1 MKLLIINGP
10 NLGNIGRREPEI
22 YGHEDFDSYQESL
35 KKEFS
40 EHEIHYFQSHHEGEI
55 VAKLHKAAEDGYDGI
70 ILNAGAYSHTSY
82 AIRDAVAAIETPVVM
97 VHISNVY
104 ARENFRH
111 GNVIAAKCKGVITGF
126 GLKSYELAVRSFA
139 TSNE

>member
-22 YGHEDFDSYQESL
+22 YGHEDFEPFLDSL
-35 KKEFS
+35 KKEFPA
-40 EHEIHYFQSHHEGEI
+40 HEIHYFQSHHEGEI
-55 VAKLHKAAEDGYDGI
+55 VDFLHNADKEGFDGI
-70 ILNAGAYSHTSY
+70 ILNAGAYSHSSY
-82 AIRDAVAAIETPVVM
+82 AIRDAVAAISMPVVM

-111 GNVIAAKCKGVITGF
+111 ENVIAAKCKGAITGF
-126 GLKSYELAVRSFA
+126 GLKSYELAVRSFVG
-139 TSNE
+139 

>member
-22 YGHEDFDSYQESL
+22 YGHEDFEPYLESL
-35 KKEFS
+35 KKEFP

-55 VAKLHKAAEDGYDGI
+55 IEKIHSSEEETYDGI
-70 ILNAGAYSHTSY
+70 VLNAGAYSHTSY
-82 AIRDAVAAIETPVVM
+82 AIRDAVAAISLPVVM

-111 GNVIAAKCKGVITGF
+111 ENVIAAKCKGVVTGL
-126 GLKSYELAVRSFA
+126 GLKSYELAVMSFA
-139 TSNE
+139 G

>member
-22 YGHEDFDSYQESL
+22 YGHEDFEPYFESL
-35 KKEFS
+35 KKEFT

-55 VAKLHKAAEDGYDGI
+55 VEKIHSAKGENYDGI

-82 AIRDAVAAIETPVVM
+82 SIRDAVAAINIPVVM

-111 GNVIAAKCKGVITGF
+111 ENVIAAKCKGVITGF
-126 GLKSYELAVRSFA
+126 GLRSYELAVRSFA
-139 TSNE
+139 G

>member
-22 YGHEDFDSYQESL
+22 YGHEDFEPYLESL
-35 KKEFS
+35 KKEFP

-55 VAKLHKAAEDGYDGI
+55 IEKIHSSEEENYDGI
-70 ILNAGAYSHTSY
+70 VLNAGAYSHTSY
-82 AIRDAVAAIETPVVM
+82 AIRDAVAAIRLPVVM
-97 VHISNVY
+97 IHISNVY

-111 GNVIAAKCKGVITGF
+111 ENVIAAKCKGVVTGF
-126 GLKSYELAVRSFA
+126 GLRSYELAVRSFA
-139 TSNE
+139 G

>member
-10 NLGNIGRREPEI
+10 NLGNIGHREPEI
-22 YGHEDFDSYQESL
+22 YGHEDFESYLESL
-35 KKEFS
+35 KKEFP

-55 VAKLHKAAEDGYDGI
+55 VEKIHSADAENYNGI
-70 ILNAGAYSHTSY
+70 ILNAGAYSHSSY
-82 AIRDAVAAIETPVVM
+82 AIRDAVAAISLPVVM

-111 GNVIAAKCKGVITGF
+111 ENVIAANCKGVVTGF
-126 GLKSYELAVRSFA
+126 GLKSYELAVRSFSA
-139 TSNE
+139 R

>member
-22 YGHEDFDSYQESL
+22 YGHEDFESCLECL
-35 KKEFS
+35 KKEFC
-40 EHEIHYFQSHHEGEI
+40 EHVIHYFQSHHEGDI
-55 VAKLHKAAEDGYDGI
+55 VAEIHKTAEESYDGI

-82 AIRDAVAAIETPVVM
+82 AIRDAVAAIGTPVVM

-111 GNVIAAKCKGVITGF
+111 ENVIAAKCKGVITGF
-126 GLKSYELAVRSFA
+126 GLKSYELAVKSF
-139 TSNE
+139 TPNNE

>member
-22 YGHEDFDSYQESL
+22 YGHEDFESYLESL
-35 KKEFS
+35 KKELS

-55 VAKLHKAAEDGYDGI
+55 VEKLHSAEEENYDGI
-70 ILNAGAYSHTSY
+70 ILNAGAYSHSSY
-82 AIRDAVAAIETPVVM
+82 AIRDAVAAISLPVVM

-111 GNVIAAKCKGVITGF
+111 ENVIAANCKGVVTGF
-126 GLKSYELAVRSFA
+126 GLRSYELAVMSFSA
-139 TSNE
+139 R

>member
-22 YGHEDFDSYQESL
+22 YGHEDFDSFLDSL
-35 KKEFS
+35 KKEFR

-55 VAKLHKAAEDGYDGI
+55 VAKIHKATEENYDGI

-82 AIRDAVAAIETPVVM
+82 AIRDAVAAIGIPVVM

-111 GNVIAAKCKGVITGF
+111 ENVIAAKCKGVITGF
-126 GLKSYELAVRSFA
+126 GLKSYELAVRSYA
-139 TSNE
+139 V

>member
-22 YGHEDFDSYQESL
+22 YGHEDFEPFLESL
-35 KKEFS
+35 RKKFS
-40 EHEIHYFQSHHEGEI
+40 EHEIIYKQSHHEGEI
-55 VAKLHKAAEDGYDGI
+55 VDFLHNADKEGFDGV
-70 ILNAGAYSHTSY
+70 ILNAGAYSHSSY
-82 AIRDAVAAIETPVVM
+82 SIRDAVAAISAPTVM

-111 GNVIAAKCKGVITGF
+111 ENVIAAKCKGVITGF
-126 GLKSYELAVRSFA
+126 GLKSYELAARSLA
-139 TSNE
+139 G

>member
-22 YGHEDFDSYQESL
+22 YGHEDFEPFLESL
-35 KKEFS
+35 RKEFP
-40 EHEIHYFQSHHEGEI
+40 ENEIQYFQSHHEGEI
-55 VAKLHKAAEDGYDGI
+55 VEKIHSAETEKYDGI
-70 ILNAGAYSHTSY
+70 ILNAGAYSHSSY
-82 AIRDAVAAIETPVVM
+82 SIRDAVAAVSMPVVM

-111 GNVIAAKCKGVITGF
+111 ENVIAAKCNGVITGF
-126 GLKSYELAVRSFA
+126 GLKSYELAIRSLSFA
-139 TSNE
+139 G

>member
-22 YGHEDFDSYQESL
+22 YGHEDFDTNIEL
-35 KKEFS
+35 LRKKFNDC
-40 EHEIHYFQSHHEGEI
+40 EIQYYQSHHEGEI
-55 VAKLHKAAEDGYDGI
+55 VARLHKSDAEGYDGI

-82 AIRDAVAAIETPVVM
+82 AIRDAVAAISLPVVM

-111 GNVIAAKCKGVITGF
+111 ENVIAAKCKGVVTGF
-126 GLKSYELAVRSFA
+126 GLKSYELAIRSFYA
-139 TSNE
+139 D

>member
-22 YGHEDFDSYQESL
+22 YGHEDFESYLESL
-35 KKEFS
+35 KKEFP

-55 VAKLHKAAEDGYDGI
+55 VEKIHSAEEENYDGI
-70 ILNAGAYSHTSY
+70 IFNAGAYSHSSY
-82 AIRDAVAAIETPVVM
+82 AIRDAVAAISLPVVM

-111 GNVIAAKCKGVITGF
+111 ENIIAANCKGVVTGF
-126 GLKSYELAVRSFA
+126 GLKSYELAVKSFA
-139 TSNE
+139 G

>member
-22 YGHEDFDSYQESL
+22 YGYEDFESYLESL
-35 KKEFS
+35 KKEFP

-55 VAKLHKAAEDGYDGI
+55 VEKIHSAEEENYDGI
-70 ILNAGAYSHTSY
+70 ILNAGAYSHSSY
-82 AIRDAVAAIETPVVM
+82 AIRDAVAAISLPVVM

-111 GNVIAAKCKGVITGF
+111 ENILAANCKGVVTGF
-126 GLKSYELAVRSFA
+126 GLKSYELAVRSFSA
-139 TSNE
+139 R

>member
-22 YGHEDFDSYQESL
+22 YGHEDFDSKLESL
-35 KKEFS
+35 RKEFS
-40 EHEIHYFQSHHEGEI
+40 GYEINYYQSHHEGEI
-55 VAKLHKAAEDGYDGI
+55 VAKLHNAELEKYDGI

-82 AIRDAVAAIETPVVM
+82 SIRDAVAAISVPVVM

-111 GNVIAAKCKGVITGF
+111 ENVIAANCKGVITGF

-139 TSNE
+139 AE

>member
-22 YGHEDFDSYQESL
+22 YGYEDFESYLESL
-35 KKEFS
+35 KKEFP

-55 VAKLHKAAEDGYDGI
+55 VEKIHSAEEENYDGI
-70 ILNAGAYSHTSY
+70 ILNAGAYSHSSY
-82 AIRDAVAAIETPVVM
+82 AIRDAVAAISLPVVM

-111 GNVIAAKCKGVITGF
+111 ENIIAANCKGVVTGF

-139 TSNE
+139 G

>member
-22 YGHEDFDSYQESL
+22 YGHEDFEPFFDSL
-35 KKEFS
+35 KKEFP
-40 EHEIHYFQSHHEGEI
+40 EHEIHYLQSHHEGEI
-55 VAKLHKAAEDGYDGI
+55 VEKIHSAKDENYDGL

-82 AIRDAVAAIETPVVM
+82 SIRDAVTAINIPVVM

-111 GNVIAAKCKGVITGF
+111 ENVIAAKCKGVITGF
-126 GLKSYELAVRSFA
+126 GLRSYELAVRSFA
-139 TSNE
+139 E

>member
-22 YGHEDFDSYQESL
+22 YGHEDFEPYLESL
-35 KKEFS
+35 KKEFP

-55 VAKLHKAAEDGYDGI
+55 VEKIHSAEKETYDGI

-82 AIRDAVAAIETPVVM
+82 SIRDAVAAINIPVVM

-111 GNVIAAKCKGVITGF
+111 ENVISAKCKGVITGF
-126 GLKSYELAVRSFA
+126 GLRSYELAVISFSA
-139 TSNE
+139 R

>member
-22 YGHEDFDSYQESL
+22 YGHEDFETYLESL
-35 KKEFS
+35 KKEFP

-55 VAKLHKAAEDGYDGI
+55 VEKIHSAEKETYDGI

-82 AIRDAVAAIETPVVM
+82 AIRDAITAISMPVVM

-111 GNVIAAKCKGVITGF
+111 ENVIAANCKGVVTGF
-126 GLKSYELAVRSFA
+126 GLKSYELAVMSF
-139 TSNE
+139 TG

>member
-22 YGHEDFDSYQESL
+22 YGHEDFEPFFDSL
-35 KKEFS
+35 KKEFP

-55 VAKLHKAAEDGYDGI
+55 VEKIHSAKDENYDGL

-82 AIRDAVAAIETPVVM
+82 SIRDAVAAINIPVVM
-97 VHISNVY
+97 AHISNVY

-111 GNVIAAKCKGVITGF
+111 ENVIAAKCKGVVTGF
-126 GLKSYELAVRSFA
+126 GLRSYELAVRSFSA
-139 TSNE
+139 R

>member
-10 NLGNIGRREPEI
+10 NLGNIGHREPEI
-22 YGHEDFDSYQESL
+22 YGHEDFEPFFDSL
-35 KKEFS
+35 KKEFP

-55 VAKLHKAAEDGYDGI
+55 VEKIHSAKEENYDGI

-82 AIRDAVAAIETPVVM
+82 SIRDAVAAINIPVVM

-111 GNVIAAKCKGVITGF
+111 ENVIAAKCKGVITGF
-126 GLKSYELAVRSFA
+126 GLRSYELAVRSFA
-139 TSNE
+139 V

>member
-22 YGHEDFDSYQESL
+22 YGHEDFEPFLDSL
-35 KKEFS
+35 KKEFP
-40 EHEIHYFQSHHEGEI
+40 EHDIHYFQSHHEGDI
-55 VAKLHKAAEDGYDGI
+55 VAKLHDAESESYDGI

-82 AIRDAVAAIETPVVM
+82 AIRDAVAAIRLPVVM

-111 GNVIAAKCKGVITGF
+111 ENVIAAKCKGVVTGF
-126 GLKSYELAVRSFA
+126 GLRSYELAVRSFGG
-139 TSNE
+139 